1 MPSLNTH
8 KNLIKGA
15 GCSMTLTERI
25 YYFKS
30 LFDNLQDTNSRLEKL
45 EYIRQMPDELKEDW
59 EFILECLDGKHPF
72 GYKIDIF
79 AREYYDD
86 TFDKN
91 TVKELLQWLLK
102 PAEQKD
108 LSQSNIYYHLFCLGV
123 YQITFVEPIVNRTL
137 KLGIGRSLLPLSETS
152 PMLAKKFDDVYDKI
166 PNDAKLYIT
175 EKLDGNRCIAYH
187 DGIEWN
193 FVSRN
198 GKPMYVKFD
207 MSQFPESMIFD
218 GEVMTRKQTELSVSR
233 TMGTSDEQPN
243 NSTKDF
249 SEASGII
256 NRHSYDK
263 DLVYNIF
270 DIIDTFSTYEQRRA
284 ILNELKHN
292 IQGIDTDVRIL
303 PVIDVVKKRML
314 EDAAPYYLNKITSQG
329 GEGIMFNIATA
340 KYQHKRTVGLLK
352 FKKMYTIDLR
362 VVGWI
367 GGTGKYEGMIGALQC
382 IGEDGDKLIA
392 VDVGTGLSDTQRWD
406 WAVNDDKILG
416 KIVEVGYFSLSQEKG
431 FAGTRHYSLRFPRL
445 IRVREDKSDTNLEV

>member
-1 MPSLNTH
+1 MSKLAEE
-8 KNLIKGA
+8 IV
-15 GCSMTLTERI
+15 
-25 YYFKS
+25 YFQG
-30 LFDNLQDTNSRLEKL
+30 LFDNLMSTNSRTEKMML
-45 EYIRQMPDELKEDW
+45 INCMPDEYKTSW
-59 EFILECLDGKHPF
+59 EYILECLDGKHPF
-72 GYKIDIF
+72 GYTYDRNIVFQPIDSIY
-79 AREYYDD
+79 ELS
-86 TFDKN
+86 
-91 TVKELLQWLLK
+91 VKGVLILLETPK
-102 PAEQKD
+102 RTGD
-108 LSQSNIYYHLFCLGV
+108 LSRDNIRYYTSF
-123 YQITFVEPIVNRTL
+123 TTKWAFFFEPIVNRTL

-166 PNDAKLYIT
+166 PNNAKLYIT

-233 TMGTSDEQPN
+233 TMGTSGEQPN

-249 SEASGII
+249 TEASGII
-256 NRHSYDK
+256 NRHSYNK

-270 DIIDTFSTYEQRRA
+270 DIVDTFSTYEQRRA

-303 PVIDVVKKRML
+303 PVIDIVKKEML

-340 KYQHKRTVGLLK
+340 KYQHKRTADLLK

-367 GGTGKYEGMIGALQC
+367 AGTGKYEGMIGALQC

-406 WAVNDDKILG
+406 WAVNDSKILG
-416 KIVEVGYFSLSQEKG
+416 KIIEVGYFSLSQEKG
-431 FAGTRHYSLRFPRL
+431 FVGTKHYSLRFPRL
-445 IRVREDKSDTNLEV
+445 IRVRDDKNDVNLEV

>member
-1 MPSLNTH
+1 MSR
-8 KNLIKGA
+8 
-15 GCSMTLTERI
+15 LTNEI
-25 YYFKS
+25 VYFKE
-30 LFDNLQDTNSRLEKL
+30 LFDNLQSTNSRIEKL
-45 EYIRQMPDELKEDW
+45 EYIRQMSDEYKPSW

-72 GYKIDIF
+72 GYKYPEDVQYIDMDEVNVIDQPVHIVLK
-79 AREYYDD
+79 Y
-86 TFDKN
+86 
-91 TVKELLQWLLK
+91 LLQ
-102 PAEQKD
+102 PMEQHD
-108 LSQSNIYYHLFCLGV
+108 LSNHNIFFYIKPTSKWPWFFG
-123 YQITFVEPIVNRTL
+123 PIVNRTL

-218 GEVMTRKQTELSVSR
+218 GEVMTRKQTILSVSR
-233 TMGTSDEQPN
+233 TMGMSGEQPN

-249 SEASGII
+249 TEASGII

-292 IQGIDTDVRIL
+292 IQGLDTNVRIL
-303 PVIDVVKKRML
+303 PIIDIVKKGML

-329 GEGIMFNIATA
+329 GEGIMFNIASA
-340 KYQHKRTVGLLK
+340 KYQHKRTAGLLK

-392 VDVGTGLSDTQRWD
+392 VDVGTGLSDTQRWN
-406 WAVNDDKILG
+406 WAVDDSKILG

-431 FAGTRHYSLRFPRL
+431 FVGTKHYSLRFPRL
-445 IRVREDKSDTNLEV
+445 IRVREDKNDTNLEV

>member
-1 MPSLNTH
+1 MTLQQRIDYLTYVFNLLQNTNSRTEKEQIVNDIDQNCKEDFDFIIECLAGKH
-8 KNLIKGA
+8 KFGYTYKRYPFLYNSTI
-15 GCSMTLTERI
+15 CSMTVKSVLQFLLT
-25 YYFKS
+25 
-30 LFDNLQDTNSRLEKL
+30 
-45 EYIRQMPDELKEDW
+45 PAKE
-59 EFILECLDGKHPF
+59 
-72 GYKIDIF
+72 
-79 AREYYDD
+79 
-86 TFDKN
+86 
-91 TVKELLQWLLK
+91 
-102 PAEQKD
+102 KD
-108 LSQSNIYYHLFCLGV
+108 LSTENIASYVSLTTNWANF
-123 YQITFVEPIVNRTL
+123 FEPIVNRTL

-152 PMLAKKFDDVYDKI
+152 PMLAKKFEDTYDKI

-187 DGIEWN
+187 DGIDWQ

-198 GKPMYVKFD
+198 GKQMYVKFD
-207 MSQFPESMIFD
+207 MSSFPQNFVFD
-218 GEVMTRKQTELSVSR
+218 GEVMTRKQTILSVSR
-233 TMGTSDEQPN
+233 TIGTSCEQEIEDS
-243 NSTKDF
+243 STKDF

-270 DIIDTFSTYEQRRA
+270 DIIDTSSTYEQRRA

-292 IQGIDTDVRIL
+292 IQGIDTNVRIL
-303 PVIDVVKKRML
+303 PIIDVINKRMI

-329 GEGIMFNIATA
+329 GEGIMLNIATA
-340 KYQHKRTVGLLK
+340 KYQHKRTADLIK

-367 GGTGKYEGMIGALQC
+367 GGTGKYEGMVGALQC

-406 WAVNDDKILG
+406 WAVNDNKILG

-431 FAGTRHYSLRFPRL
+431 FVGTKHYSLRFPRL
-445 IRVREDKSDTNLEV
+445 IRVREDKSDTNLEI

>member
-1 MPSLNTH
+1 
-8 KNLIKGA
+8 
-15 GCSMTLTERI
+15 MTLTERI

-45 EYIRQMPDELKEDW
+45 EYIRQIPDELKEDW

-72 GYKIDIF
+72 GYKMDVYGLYVF
-79 AREYYDD
+79 EGRVG
-86 TFDKN
+86 FV
-91 TVKELLQWLLK
+91 TVKQLLEWLLLPSK
-102 PAEQKD
+102 NKD
-108 LSQSNIYYHLFCLGV
+108 LSQENIFFHISSLEKSEAS
-123 YQITFVEPIVNRTL
+123 FVEPIVNRTL

-187 DGIEWN
+187 DGIDWQ

-207 MSQFPESMIFD
+207 MAGLPQNFIFD
-218 GEVMTRKQTELSVSR
+218 GEVMTRKQTELSVAR
-233 TMGTSDEQPN
+233 TKGTFVQENEIILDSYFPIDG
-243 NSTKDF
+243 STKDF
-249 SEASGII
+249 TEASGII
-256 NRHSYDK
+256 NTHSYDK

-270 DIIDTFSTYEQRRA
+270 DIIDNFSTYTERRS
-284 ILNELKHN
+284 ILNELRKQL
-292 IQGIDTDVRIL
+292 QGIKTDIRIL
-303 PVIDVVKKRML
+303 PIIDCVSKDGL
-314 EDAAPYYLNKITSQG
+314 ANSITNWLQTITSRG
-329 GEGIMFNIATA
+329 GEGVMINIGNA
-340 KYQHKRTVGLLK
+340 KYQHKRTADLLK

-431 FAGTRHYSLRFPRL
+431 FVGTKHYSLRFPRL

>member
-1 MPSLNTH
+1 
-8 KNLIKGA
+8 
-15 GCSMTLTERI
+15 MTLNERI
-25 YYFKS
+25 YYFTS
-30 LFDNLQDTNSRLEKL
+30 LFANLQDTNSRLIKL
-45 EYIRQMPDELKEDW
+45 EYIRQIPEELKEDW

-72 GYKIDIF
+72 GYKIDI
-79 AREYYDD
+79 YN
-86 TFDKN
+86 N
-91 TVKELLQWLLK
+91 TYFTNAIVTKSVKELLQWLLK
-102 PAEQKD
+102 PMEKHD
-108 LSQSNIYYHLFCLGV
+108 LSQDRINYHLSALSRV
-123 YQITFVEPIVNRTL
+123 QASFVEPIVNRTL

-152 PMLAKKFDDVYDKI
+152 PMLAKKFEDAYDKI
-166 PNDAKLYIT
+166 PNNAKLYIT

-207 MSQFPESMIFD
+207 MSSFPQNFVFD
-218 GEVMTRKQTELSVSR
+218 GEVMTRKQTILSVSR
-233 TMGTSDEQPN
+233 TIGTSCEQEIKDS
-243 NSTKDF
+243 STKDF

-284 ILNELKHN
+284 ILNELKQN
-292 IQGIDTDVRIL
+292 TQITDTNVRIL
-303 PVIDVVKKRML
+303 PVIDVINKRTL

-329 GEGIMFNIATA
+329 GEGIMLNIANA
-340 KYQHKRTVGLLK
+340 KYQHKRTADLLK

-362 VVGWI
+362 VVGLKI
-367 GGTGKYEGMIGALQC
+367 GTGKYEGMIGALQC

-406 WAVNDDKILG
+406 WAVNDNKILG

-431 FAGTRHYSLRFPRL
+431 FVGTKHYSLRFPRL
-445 IRVREDKSDTNLEV
+445 IRVREDKSDTNLEI